1 MYRLSRKARAK
12 VEMRGFDQISKEIAI
27 RTEKRNPGD
36 SLEIDSRVEL
46 VGVALVSTRKCY
58 ATNGEAPKA
67 LLSPFAV
74 GI

>member
-1 MYRLSRKARAK
+1 
-12 VEMRGFDQISKEIAI
+12 
-27 RTEKRNPGD
+27 
-36 SLEIDSRVEL
+36 LEIDSRVEL

-67 LLSPFAV
+67 LFSPFAV